1 MKSSR
6 GGPFEVTGANICQN
20 CGRLTLKHEEHFS
33 NRKLGIVYPLI
44 GWMFFFI
51 SLVFIPLMFGA
62 VAFCMGLLTYF
73 ERNKVHGVIL
83 MIFAAA
89 GLILG
94 SMISFMVAG
103 TMFI

>member
-1 MKSSR
+1 MNNSQ
-6 GGPFEVTGANICQN
+6 GGPFEVAGTNICQN
-20 CGRLTLKHEEHFS
+20 CGKLTLINEEHSS
-33 NRKLGIVYPLI
+33 NKKVGIYYPLV

-51 SLVFIPLMFGA
+51 SLVFIPLLFGA
-62 VAFCMGLLTYF
+62 LAFCMGLLTYF

-83 MIFAAA
+83 MCFAAA